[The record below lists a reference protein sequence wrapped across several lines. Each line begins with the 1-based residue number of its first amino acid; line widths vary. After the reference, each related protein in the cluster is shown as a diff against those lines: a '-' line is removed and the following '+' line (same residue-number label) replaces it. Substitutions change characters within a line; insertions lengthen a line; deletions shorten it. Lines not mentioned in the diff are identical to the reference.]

1 MLSFEELV
9 AWWNLSHS
17 LGGHCCTLLGALHGV
32 RCCSQVCMYVRQ
44 SSCTLLACLHSP
56 QLLLLAA
63 AAASLL
69 FFLFCFVFFF
79 FWFLDL
85 NPKRKFLN
93 SYHMVRTIPLR
104 ETKQIPGK
112 TKTCLAGLRECTLQ
126 DPSTTLCR
134 LLCSAVDWKLI
145 GFVRLDSW
153 ICGSFEFCT
162 NLVCPVSWLQL
173 DFPLLLYCYIY
184 VCRWFLLIWRFLQG
198 ICKYVCIMDISC
210 ERNKRG
216 GTVVSWVWH

>member
-1 MLSFEELV
+1 
-9 AWWNLSHS
+9 
-17 LGGHCCTLLGALHGV
+17 
-32 RCCSQVCMYVRQ
+32 
-44 SSCTLLACLHSP
+44 
-56 QLLLLAA
+56 
-63 AAASLL
+63 
-69 FFLFCFVFFF
+69 LFCVFFF
-79 FWFLDL
+79 FFVLFLDL

-93 SYHMVRTIPLR
+93 SYHMVMAIPLR
-104 ETKQIPGK
+104 ERKKSPGK
-112 TKTCLAGLRECTLQ
+112 KKNCLAGLRECKLQ

-134 LLCSAVDWKLI
+134 LLCSAVDWKLM

-216 GTVVSWVWH
+216 GTVGSWVWH